1 MLCNG
6 KGLSCSSCFMV
17 QLFLL
22 TISFMFVAAVK
33 RHLDGSG
40 LCWPCGTMQRYDA
53 EKTFLSTNYNTV
65 SFQMLNEDRSFKI
78 FVI

>member
-1 MLCNG
+1 
-6 KGLSCSSCFMV
+6 
-17 QLFLL
+17 
-22 TISFMFVAAVK
+22 MFVAAVK